1 MILKHLNIKNFIL
14 KKKPPLKIRTRGCKK
29 KSGRN
34 HQGKITLRHRG
45 GGHKKKLRK
54 ISFDYP
60 RSINILDC
68 LEHDPKRT
76 AKISRFFSLTSKK
89 YFYTLASSKLIKG
102 FVVNNAKKNKPSF
115 SMGSSSFLKSL
126 PLGVLLHNIGSK
138 SRKSKGI
145 LQRAQ
150 GSFGQLLQK
159 KKFFCVVRLSS
170 GEKKHF
176 LPNTKAII
184 GSVLKNKR
192 NLLMKAGCNR
202 WKGLRPSVR
211 GVAMN
216 PVDHPHGGGE
226 GKSSIGRPSL
236 SPWAKPAYGKRQ

>member
-1 MILKHLNIKNFIL
+1 MGKLNHLILFFFQNFVFSKKMILKHLNIKNFIL

-34 HQGKITLRHRG
+34 HQG
-45 GGHKKKLRK
+45 K

-184 GSVLKNKR
+184 GS
-192 NLLMKAGCNR
+192 
-202 WKGLRPSVR
+202 
-211 GVAMN
+211 
-216 PVDHPHGGGE
+216 
-226 GKSSIGRPSL
+226 
-236 SPWAKPAYGKRQ
+236 